1 MFIDALLLQQCSPK
15 INPIIA
21 HAIVKTESSFNP
33 FAIGVN
39 SGSRLKRQPKSYGQ
53 ALAVAQ
59 RLIANGKNID
69 LGLAQINS
77 SNYRWLQLTPADA
90 LNPCSNLRAMQKI
103 YLNCYKKAKYGRLG
117 TRMQRAFSCYN
128 TGSTTKGFR
137 NGYVRKTTRNYN
149 KYAKKLNF
157 RKLSLKA
164 KTVPIPK
171 PQKAKVIGNG
181 KAFSR
186 PKKIVTVTKT
196 TIPKTKQ
203 NFQPVAKATISI
215 EESSK
220 TLKHTRQITPVYAS
234 WDVFEDFAV
243 FNQEINDEN

>member
-39 SGSRLKRQPKSYGQ
+39 RGSRLKRQPKNYGQ
-53 ALAVAQ
+53 ALAIAQ
-59 RLIANGKNID
+59 RLLRSGKNID

-77 SNYRWLQLTPADA
+77 SNYRSLRLTVADA

-103 YLNCYKKAKYGRLG
+103 YLGCYKKAKYGRLG

-128 TGSTTKGFR
+128 TGSISKGFK

-149 KYAKKLNF
+149 KYARKFNVRKLN
-157 RKLSLKA
+157 
-164 KTVPIPK
+164 PIPK
-171 PQKAKVIGNG
+171 HKKIKVTG
-181 KAFSR
+181 KTFPR
-186 PKKIVTVTKT
+186 PKPKKIVVKKVVTAKP
-196 TIPKTKQ
+196 TIPNIKE
-203 NFQPVAKATISI
+203 NFQPVAKATISTKKN
-215 EESSK
+215 SNTLQPK
-220 TLKHTRQITPVYAS
+220 TKVIPVYAG
-234 WDVFEDFAV
+234 WDVFE
-243 FNQEINDEN
+243 ELSGEK